1 MSIRIEKIKGFTVTL
16 KENLSHEDFKFF
28 NSLGDK
34 HKEFDYGGEYY
45 DHPLENDKVA
55 LIVDGMCAEYAR
67 LVYIEKVQEVYED
80 VDEEYLLLK
89 EKEIPS
95 EVYDSLNKAYQM
107 IYNEPLDRSRIEY
120 ALWCYVW

>member
-28 NSLGDK
+28 NSLEDK

-45 DHPLENDKVA
+45 DHPLKNGKVA
-55 LIVDGMCAEYAR
+55 LIVDGMCSEYAR
-67 LVYIEKVQEVYED
+67 LVYIEKVQEVY
-80 VDEEYLLLK
+80 VDNDGEYLLLK
-89 EKEIPS
+89 EKEVPS

-107 IYNEPLDRSRIEY
+107 IYNEPLDKSKIEY
-120 ALWCYVW
+120 ALWYYVW